1 MAGPSE
7 RLVAGLGEWRTGRGP
22 LFERLADALVGAI
35 ERSALPADGELPA
48 ERVLA
53 AELGVSRA
61 TVVSA
66 YRELRERG
74 MAITRHGSGTVM
86 RNAMPAAAGA
96 SSPALA
102 GLLARGDTDAP
113 LIDLS
118 VGAPELDDAVQG
130 LTVSG
135 SELPRHAAGHG
146 YVPAGWQA
154 LRALVAEF
162 LSARGAPTSPEEVL
176 ITNGAQEAI
185 SLAVTM
191 AAADG
196 RRIAVESPGYPGALD
211 AIARA
216 GGQALAV
223 ERDAAGLRV
232 DRLKQLLERQHVHAV
247 YVAPTCNN
255 PTGGRTAAHR
265 RERLAALASDHE
277 LTVVEDTVL
286 DELRFDGEL
295 GIPLWAH
302 VPDRVLAAGSLSKV
316 AWGGLRVGWLR
327 APRPVILRLARVKG
341 ALNLGVGALDQLA
354 ALQILDCYDELCRR
368 RRAQAAE
375 HMETLHRA
383 LQRELPEWDAQPAEG
398 GWSLWMATPTGSG
411 AAFAQAA
418 LRHGVAV
425 VPGGASSPDGAFP
438 EYVRLCYGPGPPM
451 LEEAAHRL
459 ASAWSDF
466 AANALPL
473 STPAGG

>member
-1 MAGPSE
+1 MADPSE
-7 RLVAGLGEWRTGRGP
+7 RLVAGLGGWRSGRGP
-22 LFERLADALVGAI
+22 LFVRLADALVAATN
-35 ERSALPADGELPA
+35 RAALPPAAELPA

-53 AELGVSRA
+53 AELGVSRS
-61 TVVSA
+61 TVVAA
-66 YRELRERG
+66 YRDLRERG
-74 MAITRHGSGTVM
+74 LAVTRHGSGTVM
-86 RNAMPAAAGA
+86 RNTLPAAAGA

-102 GLLARGDTDAP
+102 GLLARTDTDTP

-118 VGAPELDDAVQG
+118 VGAPELDDFVEG
-130 LTVSG
+130 VTVSG
-135 SELPRHAAGHG
+135 SALSRHASGHG
-146 YVPAGWQA
+146 YVPAGWSE
-154 LRALVAEF
+154 LRAMVAEI
-162 LSARGAPTSPEEVL
+162 LSARGAQTSPEEVL

-223 ERDAAGLRV
+223 ERDGGGLRV
-232 DRLKQLLERQHVHAV
+232 DKLKQLLARQHIHAV
-247 YVAPTCNN
+247 YVALSCNN

-265 RERLAALASDHE
+265 RERLAALASEHE

-286 DELRFDGEL
+286 DDLRFDGEP
-295 GIPLWAH
+295 GTPLWAH

-354 ALQILDCYDELCRR
+354 ALQILDGYDELRRR

-375 HMETLHRA
+375 HMESLQLA
-383 LQRELPEWDAQPAEG
+383 LQRELPQFGAQPAEG
-398 GWSLWMATPTGSG
+398 GWSLWMATPAGSG

-438 EYVRLCYGPGPPM
+438 EYVRICYGPAPPV
-451 LEEAAHRL
+451 LEEAARRL
-459 ASAWSDF
+459 ASAWSDL
-466 AANALPL
+466 ASNALPVIAA
-473 STPAGG
+473 AGG

>member
-1 MAGPSE
+1 MSGPSE
-7 RLVAGLGEWRTGRGP
+7 RLVAGLGDWRSGRGP
-22 LFERLADALVGAI
+22 LFERLAGALAQATN
-35 ERSALPADGELPA
+35 RAALPAGGELPA

-61 TVVSA
+61 TVVAA

-74 MAITRHGSGTVM
+74 LAVTRHGSGTVL
-86 RNAMPAAAGA
+86 RNAVPAAAGA
-96 SSPALA
+96 SSPALT
-102 GLLARGDTDAP
+102 GLLARTDTDAP

-118 VGAPELDDAVQG
+118 VGAPELDDVVEG
-130 LTVSG
+130 LIVSG
-135 SELPRHAAGHG
+135 SALSRHAGGHG
-146 YVPAGWQA
+146 YVPAGWGE
-154 LRALVAEF
+154 LRARVAEL
-162 LSARGAPTSPEEVL
+162 LSRRGAPTSPEEVL
-176 ITNGAQEAI
+176 ICNGAQEAI

-223 ERDAAGLRV
+223 ERDGAGLRV
-232 DRLKQLLERQHVHAV
+232 DRLKHLLERQHIHAV
-247 YVAPTCNN
+247 YVAPSCNN
-255 PTGGRTAAHR
+255 PTGARTAAHR
-265 RERLAALASDHE
+265 RERLAALASEHE

-286 DELRFDGEL
+286 DELRFDGEP
-295 GIPLWAH
+295 GTPLWAL

-341 ALNLGVGALDQLA
+341 ALNLGVGAFDQLA
-354 ALQILDCYDELCRR
+354 ALQVLEGYEELCRR

-375 HMETLHRA
+375 HMDA
-383 LQRELPEWDAQPAEG
+383 LLIALRSQLPEWEIPEAEG
-398 GWSLWMATPTGSG
+398 GWSLWMAPPTGSG

-418 LRHGVAV
+418 LRQGVAV

-438 EYVRLCYGPGPPM
+438 EYVRVCYGPAPPT
-451 LEEAAHRL
+451 LAEGARRL

-466 AANALPL
+466 AANALPV